1 MRSTEY
7 INWKKKK
14 LDLYFK
20 PHAKMNSTYTVY
32 LNVKS
37 ETLKLSEV
45 NIGKY
50 CYNFGVNQHFV
61 KHYTEFP

>member
-1 MRSTEY
+1 M
-7 INWKKKK
+7 K

-20 PHAKMNSTYTVY
+20 PYTKMNSTYTVY

-45 NIGKY
+45 NTEKY
-50 CYNFGVNQHFV
+50 CYDFGVSQHFV
-61 KHYTEFP
+61 KQDAKCP